1 MDFAYTLKK
10 HDYLISHYLYSVLPS
25 YIFTIDILLS
35 FFKGYYK
42 KGKKLNNKSIRYFD
56 YLVERDYGS
65 LSHWSFYLGFND
77 CITFLFRKI

>member
-25 YIFTIDILLS
+25 YIFTIDIFLS

-42 KGKKLNNKSIRYFD
+42 KGRFIINK
-56 YLVERDYGS
+56 
-65 LSHWSFYLGFND
+65 
-77 CITFLFRKI
+77 